1 VYDAIVV
8 GARCAGSPTAMLL
21 ARQGYRVLLLERATF
36 PRDTLSTHYI
46 HQPGVARLREWGV
59 LDAIIA
65 SGAPAMRRT
74 VYAVSGVRLAGQAT
88 VGDGSDT
95 AAYGPRRQI
104 LDQILARAAEQAG
117 ATVRLGASVTDL
129 VEEGGRVVGVKYT
142 SDGREY
148 LERCSLVIGA
158 DGMHS
163 TVARLAGAA
172 TYADHLPRTCIYYTY
187 WSGLPA
193 DFELYEAPGRWVGT
207 VRTHDDLT
215 LVAAYFPQHE
225 FDQVRRNALDAYL
238 RNIAETAPDLGE
250 RLSGA
255 TQAERL
261 RAKGD
266 QLNFMRQAAGP
277 GWALVGDAGHHKDS
291 ITARGISDAFTQAAL
306 LARHLQGVLPDPVR
320 TAAALRAYAAERDV
334 LLDPGYQAT
343 LLTARLT
350 VQPDRLALLRAIEGD
365 QELVDRYFAVV
376 AGALPSEELVSPEL
390 LARL

>member
-21 ARQGYRVLLLERATF
+21 ARQGYRVLLLDRATF
-36 PRDTLSTHYI
+36 PSDTVSTHYI
-46 HQPGVARLREWGV
+46 HQPGVDRLREWGV
-59 LDAIIA
+59 LDAIVA
-65 SGAPAMRRT
+65 SGAPPMRRT
-74 VYAVSGVRLAGQAT
+74 VYEVGGVRLVGQADST
-88 VGDGSDT
+88 GDG

-104 LDQILARAAEQAG
+104 LDRILSEAAEAAG
-117 ATVRLGASVTDL
+117 VTVRLGASVTGLLDEQGW
-129 VEEGGRVVGVKYT
+129 VAGVRYT
-142 SDGREY
+142 VDGREHE
-148 LERCSLVIGA
+148 ERASLVIGA
-158 DGMHS
+158 DGMRS
-163 TVARLAGAA
+163 TVARLTGAPA
-172 TYADHLPRTCIYYTY
+172 YAERAPLTCIYYTY
-187 WSGLPA
+187 WADLPA

-225 FDQVRRNALDAYL
+225 FDAVRRDAHAAYL
-238 RNIAETAPDLGE
+238 RNVAETAPDLSA
-250 RLSGA
+250 RLACA

-266 QLNFMRQAAGP
+266 QLNYLRQASGP

-306 LARHLQGVLPDPVR
+306 LADHLRGVLGDRIR
-320 TAAALRAYAAERDV
+320 TATALRSYAAERDV
-334 LLDPGYQAT
+334 LMDPGYQAT

-350 VQPDRLALLRAIEGD
+350 IQADRLALLRAIEGD
-365 QELVDRYFAVV
+365 QELTDRYFAVV
-376 AGALPSEELVSPEL
+376 AGALASEDLVSPEL